1 MSQPSLTPQET
12 PAQWRRQNLQAILG
26 LGGLVVAVRLEL
38 DPKMENSLQVLMT
51 FFIQVMKKTGS
62 KNEYKMIYVDCR
74 LHWVGNPG

>member
-62 KNEYKMIYVDCR
+62 KNKYKMIYVDCR
-74 LHWVGNPG
+74 LTL